1 MFKLIRLEWKKNNVW
16 KYIRNAVIV
25 VAFIIPLILGTAREL
40 EGDEVMA
47 SYGQSMMNLGIEI
60 FMNMCFIVFTGVM
73 LSSFIVSAYENKT
86 MSLMFSYPIRRWKV
100 MVSKMLAVWIF
111 NFIAMAAGKLLVC
124 AVVVLTREY
133 THITAESI
141 RFDQASLYLQILI
154 NSALMVSV
162 SFLALPV
169 GLAARSSK
177 AAIVASVVIVCFTQ
191 GQIGEFTLS
200 GNLDFY
206 ILLIALA
213 AVSVFL
219 SLWRIEMRDVG

>member
-73 LSSFIVSAYENKT
+73 LSYFIVSDYENKT

-133 THITAESI
+133 THIAAESI

>member
-1 MFKLIRLEWKKNNVW
+1 
-16 KYIRNAVIV
+16 
-25 VAFIIPLILGTAREL
+25 
-40 EGDEVMA
+40 
-47 SYGQSMMNLGIEI
+47 
-60 FMNMCFIVFTGVM
+60 
-73 LSSFIVSAYENKT
+73 
-86 MSLMFSYPIRRWKV
+86 
-100 MVSKMLAVWIF
+100 
-111 NFIAMAAGKLLVC
+111 
-124 AVVVLTREY
+124 Y
-133 THITAESI
+133 THIAAESI

>member
-124 AVVVLTREY
+124 AVVELTREY
-133 THITAESI
+133 THIAAESI